1 MTEQSKIPLP
11 PEGKGKSL
19 FERVEDLFGLDVFV
33 PPPVPE
39 RVAEPPAKAVSRKG
53 PSAKADRLR
62 PPFSSPLAG
71 EEGVPSSAEG
81 EGTAASAAADAA
93 DPSPNRHQ
101 AKRPPDVSG
110 HAGDMTDLMPPQ
122 GERATSLDERPISFS
137 GAPQSI
143 DRARLAEQGLIL
155 PDGKITAL
163 LEEFRIVKRQLLLS
177 ARAASWGGDARAQR
191 VLVCSPLPG
200 EGKTFCATNLAL
212 AIAAEKDSEVV
223 LVDADFAKPSILSTL
238 GLTGRRGLMDAL
250 ADPTIRVEEC
260 VIATDVPGLFVLP
273 AGNATNSD
281 SEFLASGRTSAV
293 LDRLTQ
299 GAPNR
304 MAIFD
309 SPPALAASP
318 AAELAKHAGQAL
330 VVARADVTGQSALED
345 ALSLLSG
352 CPDIK
357 LLLNAALFSPSGRR
371 FGTYYGYG
379 E

>member
-19 FERVEDLFGLDVFV
+19 FERVEDLFGLDAFV

-53 PSAKADRLR
+53 PSAKAPDKPI

-71 EEGVPSSAEG
+71 EEGAPSGAEG
-81 EGTAASAAADAA
+81 KGAVASAAANTSACAA
-93 DPSPNRHQ
+93 DPSPN
-101 AKRPPDVSG
+101 S
-110 HAGDMTDLMPPQ
+110 LPQ
-122 GERATSLDERPISFS
+122 GEGAKSSDEPPISFS
-137 GAPQSI
+137 GEPQSI
-143 DRARLAEQGLIL
+143 DRARLLEQGLIL
-155 PDGKITAL
+155 PEGKITAL

-177 ARAASWGGDARAQR
+177 SRAASRGGGARAQR

-304 MAIFD
+304 MVIFD

-345 ALSLLSG
+345 ALSLLSA